1 MAIATVTATS
11 SVMTAEEVLA
21 MPEDDVVR
29 ELIRGELKE
38 YPMTTRRPI
47 HAEITA
53 TLTALLRNWA
63 VVQSKPRGRV
73 YSGEVR
79 CRLRTDPDT
88 LVGIDVAYISPELG
102 AATARNANLIDGPP
116 VLAVEV
122 LSPSDQHVDI
132 AAKVRE
138 YLAAGVKLVW
148 IVDPD
153 FSTVVVH
160 RPNEEP
166 ELRNRHQRLSGEP
179 WLSGFDVAVAE
190 IFD

>member
-1 MAIATVTATS
+1 M
-11 SVMTAEEVLA
+11 VLNG
-21 MPEDDVVR
+21 D
-29 ELIRGELKE
+29 
-38 YPMTTRRPI
+38 
-47 HAEITA
+47 
-53 TLTALLRNWA
+53 
-63 VVQSKPRGRV
+63 
-73 YSGEVR
+73 VR

-88 LVGIDVAYISPELG
+88 LVGIDIAYISPEM
-102 AATARNANLIDGPP
+102 AAAAPGNATYIDGPP

-122 LSPSDQHVDI
+122 LSPSDQHVDV

-138 YLAAGVKLVW
+138 YLSAGVKLVW